1 MNRNHNTFVALLV
14 AATLAGSLVACNQS
28 SSDANA
34 EKIAELTKQA
44 EDTQKALDQAQAEK
58 AALEQ
63 QQAEAAE
70 KAQQEQ
76 LAKEKADADAKV
88 AAAEAKATAAKKE
101 AAAARRRAAQQAS
114 ASSTSTYVEP
124 RATTPAPVCQDCGT
138 VAGVTPVTVQ
148 GEGTGMGAVAGAV
161 AGAVVGHQIGRGS
174 GNKVAEALGALA
186 GGFGGNAAEKRIRST
201 TVYDVTVR
209 MDAGG
214 SRTVRVGDPAGISSG
229 ERVRVEG
236 NNLVR
241 I

>member
-1 MNRNHNTFVALLV
+1 MNPKNTLVALLV
-14 AATLAGSLVACNQS
+14 AASMATGLAACNQTG
-28 SSDANA
+28 SDANA

-63 QQAEAAE
+63 QQAAAAQQ
-70 KAQQEQ
+70 AQQEQ

-88 AAAEAKATAAKKE
+88 AAAEAKAAAAKKE
-101 AAAARRRAAQQAS
+101 AAAARRRAVAEQAS
-114 ASSTSTYVEP
+114 TSGSSSSYVEP
-124 RATTPAPVCQDCGT
+124 RAAPAPVCQDCGT
-138 VAGVTPVTVQ
+138 VAGVTPVTIQ

-186 GGFGGNAAEKRIRST
+186 GGFGGNAAEKRIRSS